1 MNLIAL
7 TNRNATT
14 RGMLL
19 LAMRLLLL
27 SAIAFLF
34 VGSLLPSDFV
44 PAHPF
49 RDKALHFLGYAVVSS
64 LALLSIRHPRRQV
77 ISLALLTVLGI
88 ALEFGQMFVPGRAFE
103 FGDMVAN
110 SGGIFV
116 AFQVHRL
123 IW

>member
-7 TNRNATT
+7 TNRNASARAT
-14 RGMLL
+14 LL
-19 LAMRLLLL
+19 LAVRVMLL
-27 SAIAFLF
+27 SAIACLF

-49 RDKALHFLGYAVVSS
+49 RDKALHFVGYAGIAS
-64 LALLSIRHPRRQV
+64 LAMISIRHPQRQL
-77 ISLALLTVLGI
+77 ISLVLLSVLGV
-88 ALEFGQMFVPGRAFE
+88 ALELGQTFVPGRAFE
-103 FGDMVAN
+103 LGDIVAN